1 MGIFTKIINYNY
13 NICEEDAELEVEL
26 QIISSRYHFSPKI
39 IETYFGEEHCN
50 ITMENLET
58 LNLADNYG
66 ENPEDI
72 PLDIWTQIRYILTV
86 LYEEEG
92 IEYIDITPYNF
103 IEKDGKVFII
113 DFGHAYYTDF
123 NINGFL
129 NEVMYHCLNEW
140 NADFK

>member
-1 MGIFTKIINYNY
+1 MSKPFIFVDY
-13 NICEEDAELEVEL
+13 D
-26 QIISSRYHFSPKI
+26 
-39 IETYFGEEHCN
+39 
-50 ITMENLET
+50 
-58 LNLADNYG
+58 LNLHQVK
-66 ENPEDI
+66 EN
-72 PLDIWTQIRYILTV
+72 
-86 LYEEEG
+86 